1 MPIPYDDFGGRG
13 RVLHFSHPNAYTPG
27 CFRQFLTPLTSCF
40 RVLAAHHRPLWYLSP
55 GYGAADAPEA
65 FIDWT
70 WDAIADDLLRF
81 LDQQRL
87 EGIVGAGHSLGAVAT
102 LMAARKE
109 PERFRALALI
119 EPVFL
124 PPHMLQ
130 AIQAHPKLAAE
141 RPFVLG
147 ALRRRDRWPSR
158 SDAFARFRD
167 KPVFARWSDEALWDY
182 VNAGLHEDGTTGE
195 VVLSYPREWEAR
207 FYARPPTNVWDQL
220 PGLTHPTLAIRAMDS
235 DTLFPE
241 AWALWQNLQPAAT
254 FVEMDGVGHML
265 TAEAPEDVAA
275 VVAHWL
281 EDVEAAASNQ
291 SASG

>member
-13 RVLHFSHPNAYTPG
+13 PVLHFSHPNAYTPG
-27 CFRQFLTPLTSCF
+27 CFRQFIAPLTARF
-40 RVLAAHHRPLWYLSP
+40 RVLAARHRPLWYLSP
-55 GYGAADAPEA
+55 GYGAADNPAA

-81 LDQQRL
+81 LDERRL
-87 EGIVGAGHSLGAVAT
+87 EGIIGVGHSLGAVAT
-102 LMAARKE
+102 MMAARKE

-124 PPHMLQ
+124 PPHVLA
-130 AIQAHPKLAAE
+130 AIQAHPTLAAE

-158 SDAFARFRD
+158 ADAFARFRE
-167 KPVFARWSDEALWDY
+167 KPVFTRWSDEALWDY
-182 VNAGLHEDGTTGE
+182 VNAGLHDDPATGE

-207 FYARPPTNVWDQL
+207 FYSRPPANVWDEL
-220 PGLTHPTLAIRAMDS
+220 PRLTHPTLAVRAAES

-241 AWALWQNLQPAAT
+241 AWALWQQLQPAAT
-254 FVEMDGVGHML
+254 FVEIAGVGHML

-275 VVAHWL
+275 VVLHWL
-281 EDVEAAASNQ
+281 EDRGLGAQAS
-291 SASG
+291 